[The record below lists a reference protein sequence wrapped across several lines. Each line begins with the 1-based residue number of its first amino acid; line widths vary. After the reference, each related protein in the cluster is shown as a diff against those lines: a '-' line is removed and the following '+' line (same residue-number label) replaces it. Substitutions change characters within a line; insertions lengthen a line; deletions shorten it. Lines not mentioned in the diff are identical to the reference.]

1 MCENE
6 ELHGGTGKCGKK
18 GKIDFEGL
26 IPDMAR
32 RDWPGRGDDFVGHL
46 LVKSEKS
53 VVFSL
58 VKRRSKNN
66 DWVKDTF

>member
-1 MCENE
+1 M
-6 ELHGGTGKCGKK
+6 GAGKCEEK

-26 IPDMAR
+26 IPDMTR
-32 RDWPGRGDDFVGHL
+32 RGWTGRGDDFVGL
-46 LVKSEKS
+46 LSVKSEKS

-58 VKRRSKNN
+58 VKRRSKNK